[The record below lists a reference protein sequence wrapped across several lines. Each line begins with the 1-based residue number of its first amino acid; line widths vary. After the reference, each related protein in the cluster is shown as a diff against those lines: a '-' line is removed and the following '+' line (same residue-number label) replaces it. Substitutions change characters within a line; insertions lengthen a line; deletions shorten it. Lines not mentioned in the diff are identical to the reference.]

1 MFFHINLGSQGFQRL
16 LKQVPIYRSV
26 LQNIKLQLSFH
37 PYGAEYMIAVSQFR
51 VCILRRTRPLRSSK
65 TVEPLEH
72 FLVASPDVLPLC
84 HDFCRSGPQKW
95 RSTPHDVTI
104 FSLSLFFFGHA
115 KNLGMCEAMT
125 DSSSESSKKKEKKE
139 LWIGTDF
146 TQCCDVIGLQM
157 CPLKDADPELRHSKW
172 LNCPLWVNLSFNLL
186 LLKDLLCSIRIY

>member
-125 DSSSESSKKKEKKE
+125 DSSILQKEGKEGALNRDRLHAVLWRNWPSNVSSEGCRP
-139 LWIGTDF
+139 WIE
-146 TQCCDVIGLQM
+146 TQQM
-157 CPLKDADPELRHSKW
+157 TE
-172 LNCPLWVNLSFNLL
+172 LSFVGELVL
-186 LLKDLLCSIRIY
+186 